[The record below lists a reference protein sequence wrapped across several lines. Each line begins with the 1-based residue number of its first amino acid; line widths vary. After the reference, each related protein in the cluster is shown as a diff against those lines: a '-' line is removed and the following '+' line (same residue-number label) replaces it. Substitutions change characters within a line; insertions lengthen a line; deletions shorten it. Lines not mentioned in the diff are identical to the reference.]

1 MCLSLLSS
9 SELMRIHLD
18 ALFTKDSKGR
28 LRSINEPGG
37 SDAPRLFL
45 GRTDAAPLR
54 STRYDV
60 SDELAAALGALSERE
75 PSGFDA
81 GPAPTRYQPYLE
93 LLATHQ
99 PVERVWSGPA
109 YHFAEPPATPEGTV
123 AVTSENVSVLSPF
136 LEAWRPDVEAGV
148 PCAASLLGG
157 RAVSICCSV
166 RVTGEAHEAGVETHP
181 EYRGQG
187 HGADAVSA
195 WAAMVAARS
204 RIPLYS
210 TSWDNEASRR
220 LAQRLGLEQFGSDF
234 HAT

>member
-1 MCLSLLSS
+1 
-9 SELMRIHLD
+9 MRVHVE
-18 ALFTKDSKGR
+18 ALFSRDSEGLLLKV
-28 LRSINEPGG
+28 NEPDGA
-37 SDAPRLFL
+37 DAPRFLL
-45 GRTDAAPLR
+45 GRTDASPICVVR
-54 STRYDV
+54 HDV
-60 SDELAAALGALSERE
+60 PDELAAALGALSERE

-81 GPAPTRYQPYLE
+81 GPVPDRHQPYLE
-93 LLATHQ
+93 LLSTDQ
-99 PVERVWSGPA
+99 PVERMWAGPA
-109 YHFAEPPATPEGTV
+109 YHFVEPLATPEGTV
-123 AVTSENVSVLSPF
+123 AVTSENVSILTPF
-136 LEAWRPDVEAGV
+136 LEPWRPDVAAGV
-148 PCAASLLGG
+148 PCAASLHGG

-187 HGADAVSA
+187 HGSRAATA

-220 LAQRLGLEQFGSDF
+220 LARRLGLEQFGSDF